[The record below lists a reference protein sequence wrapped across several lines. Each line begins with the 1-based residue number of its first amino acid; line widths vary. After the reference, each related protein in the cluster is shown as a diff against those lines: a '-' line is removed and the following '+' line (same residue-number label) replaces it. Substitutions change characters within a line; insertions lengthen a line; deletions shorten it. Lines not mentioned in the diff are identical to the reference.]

1 MKTKIIFLALIISF
15 TFVNNYSQNSPF
27 VRYPAINSGGTEI
40 AFSFQGDIWKVSVN
54 GGHAIRLTVHEAY
67 EKFPRWSPDDS
78 QIAFSSNR
86 WGNNDVY
93 VINANGTGLKRITY
107 HSADDEVSGWSQNNE
122 ILFTTRRTFRQV
134 EWEKEIYAAS
144 PNGGTPVRILNA
156 LGYMPAKSP
165 NGKYVAFV
173 KGPCRLEREAYKGS
187 ANKEIWLYDI
197 GNDKFTQLTTFEGQ
211 DFSPQWANDS
221 TLYFISARNGVYNIF
236 KMFLNGQMQNA
247 GVEPVTDFKEDGIR
261 YFTVSKNGR
270 HIAFERGTDIYYLNL
285 LNNAIHKVDIVVS
298 TDYKF
303 DPFEYKTFS
312 NKINSYDVSPDGKYS
327 VFEIHGEVFVTEND
341 KEKKRTVN
349 ISNNAYRDEQ
359 PLWLNDSTVIFIS
372 DRNGQKDLYLASSG
386 DKNETN
392 IFKSL
397 KIRIKRLTRTS
408 ADENNIALS
417 PDKKKIAVTTGRGKL
432 VVYNIAP
439 DGKMTNPVVLLDGWA
454 TPGGVSWSPD
464 SKWLAYSLED
474 LNFNSEIYIHKADG
488 SMKPVNVSMHPRGD
502 SQPVWS
508 PDGSKLAF
516 ISDRNNRNNDVWF
529 VWLRKSDW
537 EKSKQDWEE
546 ENGEGKKSA
555 KNKKG
560 KKDSV
565 KIKPVKIDFEKIWQR
580 VEQVTNMPGSE
591 NSPLFSQDG
600 KTIYFVTSEPA
611 TKGTDL
617 YKIKFDGT
625 KIERITKGGKNP
637 SALSLTQDGK
647 YIFML
652 TKGGKLNRLKESQK
666 KTGAIAL
673 SAKMKIDYKTELN
686 QMFEEAWRTLRDG
699 FYDPDFHGKDWD
711 ALKRKYKPMA
721 LNASTK
727 TDFRDMFNIMLGQ
740 LNASHMG
747 MYGKDREKVQ
757 SEKTGLLG
765 IEIYPEEKGIKVLR
779 VVPKTPADREASK
792 INAGDIILSVNG
804 EPVNKKN
811 NFYKPLAN
819 TANEKVLLEVLTKN
833 GKKKNIAIR
842 PASSISSQLYDEWV
856 ESKRNLVNKL
866 SNGKLGYLHIKA
878 MGWVSFER
886 FEREL
891 AAAGYGKD
899 AIVID
904 VRYNGGGWTTDYL
917 MVVLNYKQHAYT
929 VPRGAAKNLQKEH
942 LKFREN
948 YPFAE
953 RLPYAVWTKP
963 SVALCNESSY
973 SNAEIFSHA
982 YQTLG
987 IGKLVGVP
995 SFGAVISTGGK
1006 RLIDGSLVR
1015 LPFRA
1020 WYVKATDENME
1031 FKPAVPDYIVKNSP
1045 DSKAK
1050 GKDEQLH
1057 KAVEVLMGQLK

>member
-1 MKTKIIFLALIISF
+1 MKVKLIFLALIISF
-15 TFVNNYSQNSPF
+15 TFVNNYSQSSPF
-27 VRYPAINSGGTEI
+27 VRYPAINSDGSEI
-40 AFSFQGDIWKVSVN
+40 TFSFQGDIWKVSTD
-54 GGHAIRLTVHEAY
+54 GGNAIRLTVHEAY
-67 EKFPRWSPDDS
+67 EKFPKWSPDNS

-93 VINANGTGLKRITY
+93 VINANGTGLKRITF
-107 HSADDEVSGWSQNNE
+107 HSTDDDVSDWSQNGE

-144 PNGGTPVRILNA
+144 PNGGTPVRILSA
-156 LGYMPAKSP
+156 LGYMPVKSP
-165 NGKYVAFV
+165 NGKYIAFV

-197 GNDKFTQLTTFEGQ
+197 NKDKFTQLTTFDGQ
-211 DFSPQWANDS
+211 DFSPRWANDS

-236 KMFLNGQMQNA
+236 KMSLNRQMENIGIEA
-247 GVEPVTDFKEDGIR
+247 VTDYKEDGIR
-261 YFTVSKNGR
+261 YFDISKNGM
-270 HIAFERGTDIYYLNL
+270 HITFERGTDIYHLNL
-285 LNNAIHKVDIVVS
+285 GDKKIRKVNVVVG

-303 DPFEYKTFS
+303 DPFEYKTFTKS
-312 NKINSYDVSPDGKYS
+312 INSYDVSPNGKYS
-327 VFEIHGEVFVTEND
+327 VFEIHGEIFVTEND

-349 ISNNAYRDEQ
+349 ISGNPYRDEK
-359 PLWLNDSTVIFIS
+359 PFWLNDSTIIFIS
-372 DRNGQKDLYLASSG
+372 DRDGQKDLYLALSG
-386 DKNETN
+386 DEKETN
-392 IFKSL
+392 LFKTL
-397 KIRIKRLTRTS
+397 KIKIKRITEAD
-408 ADENNIALS
+408 ADENNIVLS
-417 PDKKKIAVTTGRGKL
+417 PDKKKIAVTLGRGKL
-432 VVYNIAP
+432 IVYDIAP
-439 DGKMTNPVVLLDGWA
+439 DGSMSNSIVLLDGWA
-454 TPGGVSWSPD
+454 TPDGIAWSPD
-464 SKWLAYSLED
+464 SKWLSYSLED

-488 SMKPVNVSMHPRGD
+488 TMQPVNVSMHPRGD
-502 SQPVWS
+502 YQPVWS
-508 PDGSKLAF
+508 PEGTKLAF

-529 VWLRKSDW
+529 VWLKKSDW

-546 ENGEGKKSA
+546 ENGEEKKSS
-555 KNKKG
+555 KNKKEE
-560 KKDSV
+560 KDST
-565 KIKPVKIDFEKIWQR
+565 KIKPVKIDFENIWQR

-591 NSPLFSQDG
+591 NSPIFSQDG
-600 KTIYFVTSEPA
+600 KTIYFVTSDPA

-637 SALSLTQDGK
+637 SALSLIKNGK

-652 TKGGKLNRLKESQK
+652 TKGGKLNRLKESK
-666 KTGAIAL
+666 KDTEPIAL
-673 SAKMKIDYKTELN
+673 SAKMKIDYKSELN

-699 FYDPDFHGKDWD
+699 FYDPNFHGKDWA

-721 LNASTK
+721 LSASTK

-765 IEIYPEEKGIKVLR
+765 MEIYPEEKGIRVLR
-779 VVPKTPADREASK
+779 VIPKTPADREVSK
-792 INAGDIILSVNG
+792 ITAGEIILSVNG
-804 EPVNKKN
+804 EAVNKNN

-819 TANEKVLLEVLTKN
+819 TANEKVLLEVLTKS
-833 GKKKNIAIR
+833 GEKKNIAIR
-842 PASSISSQLYDEWV
+842 PTASISSQLYDEWV
-856 ESKRNLVNKL
+856 ENKRKLVNEF

-878 MGWVSFER
+878 MGWTSFER

-899 AIVID
+899 GIVID

-929 VPRGAAKNLQKEH
+929 VPRGAAKNLKKEH

-982 YQTLG
+982 YKTLG

-995 SFGAVISTGGK
+995 TFGAVISTGGK
-1006 RLIDGSLVR
+1006 RLIDGSFVR

-1020 WYVKATDENME
+1020 WYVKATNDNME
-1031 FKPAVPDYIVKNSP
+1031 FVHAEPNYIVKNSP
-1045 DSKAK
+1045 DSKEK
-1050 GKDEQLH
+1050 GKDEQLQ
-1057 KAVEVLMGQLK
+1057 KAVKVLMGQLK